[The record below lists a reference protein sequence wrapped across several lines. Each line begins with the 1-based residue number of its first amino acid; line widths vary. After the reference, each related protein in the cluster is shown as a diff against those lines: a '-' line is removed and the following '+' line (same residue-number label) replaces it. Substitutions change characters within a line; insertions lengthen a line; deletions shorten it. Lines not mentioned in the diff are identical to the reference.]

1 MKSYKMVIGIV
12 AGLATGL
19 LAGVLFAPEKGV
31 RTRRKILRAGVDLTD
46 DIRDK
51 VENAL
56 DAVQEKYDMAIKNA
70 EVKIRTLVAG
80 KPEDGK

>member
-1 MKSYKMVIGIV
+1 MVIGIV

-19 LAGVLFAPEKGV
+19 LAGVLFAPQKGT
-31 RTRRKILRAGVDLTD
+31 RTRRKILRAGGELSN

-56 DAVQEKYDMAIKNA
+56 DAVQDTYDMAMKNA

-80 KPEDGK
+80 KPDNGK